1 MYVKALLHSPDA
13 AAVVVARALMMAALS
28 VVTVALLMRVHDAG
42 HGPWA
47 TSAVFVVLAVPSI
60 LGMTVAGNL
69 ADRVDS
75 RTLLIGALGAQLVA
89 TLALGSRADLAW
101 TLAWLFVFEAGF
113 VLASPVWT
121 ALVPRIVGDEGVQRV
136 AGAQMVASSLA
147 QPLGA
152 AAAGLLVDRV
162 GHLRTPLA
170 AAALTL
176 VVLGVTLA
184 LRTRRGGRRDPSAT
198 DPSRGGGL
206 DHLRREPVLAALLA
220 GAVVLVIGVQGVTV
234 VEVFLVRDSL
244 HASASAYGL
253 GELAFGIGSVLAGV
267 LVARVATDA
276 GRLRTIVGGFALTG
290 VICVAI
296 GLAPDLTVYWMLLTL
311 LGLTNAAANGC
322 LGPIVV
328 LRTPEHLRGRVVAV
342 VSGVVSAAS
351 VVSLVAGGFVGT
363 HLGPRTTFVLAGAL
377 GVAAALAMGARVWR
391 AFSPGVADAARPA
404 PVAGR

>member
-1 MYVKALLHSPDA
+1 
-13 AAVVVARALMMAALS
+13 MMAALS
-28 VVTVALLMRVHDAG
+28 VVTVSLLLRVHDSG

-47 TSAVFVVLAVPSI
+47 TSAVFVVLAVPSV
-60 LGMTVAGNL
+60 LGMGVAGNL

-75 RTLLIGALGAQLVA
+75 RVLLVAALTAQLVA
-89 TLALGSRADLAW
+89 TLALGSRAGLTW

-113 VLASPVWT
+113 VVASPVWT

-147 QPLGA
+147 QPLGG
-152 AAAGLLVDRV
+152 AAAGLLVDRI

-170 AAALTL
+170 AAALTV

-184 LRTRRGGRRDPSAT
+184 LRTRRGGHRDPANT
-198 DPSRGGGL
+198 REPGGGGL
-206 DHLRREPVLAALLA
+206 DHIRREPVLAALLV
-220 GAVVLVIGVQGVTV
+220 GSVILVIGVQGVTV
-234 VEVFLVRDSL
+234 VEVFLVRDAL
-244 HASASAYGL
+244 HASASGYGL
-253 GELAFGIGSVLAGV
+253 GELAFGLGSVLAGV

-290 VICVAI
+290 LVCVAI
-296 GLAPDLTVYWMLLTL
+296 GLAPDLAVYWLLLTF

-363 HLGPRTTFVLAGAL
+363 RLGPRTTFVAAGTL
-377 GVAAALAMGARVWR
+377 GVLAALAMGLRVWR

>member
-1 MYVKALLHSPDA
+1 
-13 AAVVVARALMMAALS
+13 MMAALS
-28 VVTVALLMRVHDAG
+28 VVTVSLLLRVHDSG

-47 TSAVFVVLAVPSI
+47 TSAVFVVLAVPSV
-60 LGMTVAGNL
+60 LGMGVAGNL

-75 RTLLIGALGAQLVA
+75 RVLLVAALAAQVVA
-89 TLALGSRADLAW
+89 TLALGSRAGLAW

-113 VLASPVWT
+113 VVASPVWA
-121 ALVPRIVGDEGVQRV
+121 ALVPRIVGDEGVQQV

-147 QPLGA
+147 QPLGG
-152 AAAGLLVDRV
+152 AAAGLLVDRI

-184 LRTRRGGRRDPSAT
+184 LRTRRGGHHDPA
-198 DPSRGGGL
+198 SRTVAGGGL
-206 DHLRREPVLAALLA
+206 DHIRREPVLAALLV
-220 GAVVLVIGVQGVTV
+220 GSVILVIGVQGVTV

-244 HASASAYGL
+244 HASASGYGL
-253 GELAFGIGSVLAGV
+253 GELAFGLGSVLAGV

-290 VICVAI
+290 LLCVAI
-296 GLAPDLTVYWMLLTL
+296 GLAPDLAVYWLLLTF

-322 LGPIVV
+322 LGPLVV

-363 HLGPRTTFVLAGAL
+363 RVGPRTTFVAAGTL
-377 GVAAALAMGARVWR
+377 GVLAALAMGARVWR
-391 AFSPGVADAARPA
+391 AVVSPGVGDAARPA

>member
-1 MYVKALLHSPDA
+1 
-13 AAVVVARALMMAALS
+13 MMATLS
-28 VVTVALLMRVHDAG
+28 VVTVALLMRVHDSG

-47 TSAVFVVLAVPSI
+47 TSAVFVVLAVPSV
-60 LGMTVAGNL
+60 LGMTVAGEL

-75 RTLLIGALGAQLVA
+75 RRLLVSALTAQLVA
-89 TLALGSRADLAW
+89 TLALSSRAGLVW
-101 TLAWLFVFEAGF
+101 TLGWLFVFEAGF

-136 AGAQMVASSLA
+136 AGAQMVASSVA

-152 AAAGLLVDRV
+152 AAAGLLVDRI

-170 AAALTL
+170 AAALTV

-184 LRTRRGGRRDPSAT
+184 LRTRRPGHRDPAG
-198 DPSRGGGL
+198 RQVRRGGL
-206 DHLRREPVLAALLA
+206 DHIRREPVLAALLA
-220 GAVVLVIGVQGVTV
+220 GAVILVIGVQGVTV
-234 VEVFLVRDSL
+234 VEVFLVRDAL

-290 VICVAI
+290 LVCVGI
-296 GLAPDLTVYWMLLTL
+296 GLAPSLAVYWALLVF

-351 VVSLVAGGFVGT
+351 VISLVAGGFVGT
-363 HLGPRTTFVLAGAL
+363 RLGPRTTFVAAGLL
-377 GVAAALAMGARVWR
+377 GVAAAVAMGVRVWR
-391 AFSPGVADAARPA
+391 AFSPGVADAARPEPA
-404 PVAGR
+404 AVGR

>member
-1 MYVKALLHSPDA
+1 MKALLHSSDA
-13 AAVVVARALMMAALS
+13 VAVVVARALMMAALS
-28 VVTVALLMRVHDAG
+28 VVTVSLLLRVHDSG

-47 TSAVFVVLAVPSI
+47 TSAVFVVLAVPSV
-60 LGMTVAGNL
+60 LGMGVAGNL

-75 RTLLIGALGAQLVA
+75 RVLLVAALAAQVVA
-89 TLALGSRADLAW
+89 TLALGSRAGLAW

-113 VLASPVWT
+113 VVASPVWT
-121 ALVPRIVGDEGVQRV
+121 ALVPRIVGDEGVQQV

-147 QPLGA
+147 QPLGG
-152 AAAGLLVDRV
+152 AAAGLLVDRI

-184 LRTRRGGRRDPSAT
+184 LRTRRGGHHDPAFRT
-198 DPSRGGGL
+198 VAGGGL
-206 DHLRREPVLAALLA
+206 DHIRREPVLAALLV
-220 GAVVLVIGVQGVTV
+220 GSVILVIGVQGVTV

-244 HASASAYGL
+244 HASASGYGL
-253 GELAFGIGSVLAGV
+253 GELAFGLGSVLAGV

-290 VICVAI
+290 LLCVAI
-296 GLAPDLTVYWMLLTL
+296 GLAPDLAVYWLLLTF

-322 LGPIVV
+322 LGPLVV
-328 LRTPEHLRGRVVAV
+328 LRTPEHLRGRVVAA

-363 HLGPRTTFVLAGAL
+363 RVGPRTTFVAAGTL
-377 GVAAALAMGARVWR
+377 GVLAALAMGARVWR
-391 AFSPGVADAARPA
+391 AVVSPGVADAARPA